1 MAVILSAPYSQ
12 FFDDNGDPLAG
23 GFVHT
28 YAAGTTT
35 PKATFT
41 DAGGGTQ
48 AANPIELD
56 SAGRA
61 AIWANGAYK
70 FTVTDALG
78 TPIRTVDNV
87 TVSGSSSSVPFAIAG
102 GSVDAITADFS
113 PDLSLTDGLL
123 VEVRALG
130 ANTST
135 TPTFAPDGTT
145 ARTIVK
151 KGGQAL
157 SAGDIPAANAVF
169 LMQYDLTNT
178 RWELLNPASGSDSF
192 GTQLLHVREEQASG
206 TNPQGTL
213 TGAAWDLRILNTVV
227 TNQISGAS
235 LASNQIV
242 LPAGTYYIQGQAPC
256 SGNVQGHKAR
266 LYNVTDAATTIIG
279 TSERNRTA
287 AGADE
292 ATNYSYLFGQF
303 TITAS
308 KTFEVQ
314 HYLLAFAPGGV
325 GLASGVPTLAEVYT
339 TVMIWK
345 VA

>member
-12 FFDDNGDPLAG
+12 FFDDNGDPLNG
-23 GFVHT
+23 GKVYT

-61 AIWANGAYK
+61 AIWVNGAYK

-102 GSVDAITADFS
+102 GTVDAITADFS

-157 SAGDIPAANAVF
+157 SAGDIPAANAVI
-169 LMQYDLTNT
+169 LLQYDLANT
-178 RWELLNPASGSDSF
+178 RWELLNPSAAGDTFASR
-192 GTQLLHVREEQASG
+192 LLHVREEQTSG
-206 TNPQGTL
+206 TNPQGSVS
-213 TGAAWDLRILNTVV
+213 AAVWNVRILNTVL
-227 TNQISGAS
+227 TNEIPGAS
-235 LASNQIV
+235 LATNQIT
-242 LPAGTYYIQGQAPC
+242 LPAGTYMIMGHAPS
-256 SGNVQGHKAR
+256 SGLAQGHKAR
-266 LYNVTDAATTIIG
+266 FYNATDASATIIG
-279 TSERNRTA
+279 TTEKNASTASSTEVSNRSTVT
-287 AGADE
+287 GR
-292 ATNYSYLFGQF
+292 F
-303 TITAS
+303 TIANS
-308 KTFEVQ
+308 KTFELQ
-314 HYLLAFAPGGV
+314 HWVNNVAAGAT
-325 GLASGVPTLAEVYT
+325 GLAISVPSTVEVYSE
-339 TVMIWK
+339 VLIWK